1 MTSPLPYPIH
11 SIAEAATHMYQGED
25 PWFALG
31 CFLQRLLKNFVP
43 KRASRVLHGPSGKT
57 TFSNTPGFIL
67 HNHRNVIGYSQ
78 QHLRHLNA
86 GTSSLVEVSLT
97 INTSF
102 IRCSA
107 RNPDGHRGQSRNYS
121 TSWHQKSPPRR
132 KLFHNARGIALA
144 YILTHM
150 HNVSGRLAGRPQ
162 GPVPR

>member
-1 MTSPLPYPIH
+1 MDQAARLRSRTPLVLFFTT
-11 SIAEAATHMYQGED
+11 IAT
-25 PWFALG
+25 
-31 CFLQRLLKNFVP
+31 
-43 KRASRVLHGPSGKT
+43 
-57 TFSNTPGFIL
+57 
-67 HNHRNVIGYSQ
+67 
-78 QHLRHLNA
+78 
-86 GTSSLVEVSLT
+86 SLVEVSLT